1 MGIGKQV
8 QAHKLNSSGGEYPK
22 AGAFRGAKITTVA
35 DVTGKDKLQSLIV
48 TFLVDRYTPGKNVLG
63 VRYPKNTH
71 TKGDL
76 VKFHAKV
83 RPDIQDTVINNI
95 KNACLGFVK
104 QLQADAGGDPN
115 LITQDD
121 ITEEIV
127 DEQIFCNN
135 SRIVD
140 LVMDFNVTEEY
151 TRGTKADGSRG
162 VVTKFTWLVRMPDG
176 TEQEIEG
183 TEAEEDED
191 ENEEAK
197 AEEETEDTTE
207 EEEEEVPEPAPAPKA
222 VAKIPTPAAPKG
234 KGKKS

>member
-48 TFLVDRYTPGKNVLG
+48 TFLVDKYSPGKNVLG

-71 TKGDL
+71 AKGDL
-76 VKFHAKV
+76 VKFHAKM
-83 RPDIQDTVINNI
+83 RPDIEATVINNI

-162 VVTKFTWLVRMPDG
+162 VVTKFTWLVRLADG
-176 TEQEIEG
+176 TEQAIEG
-183 TEAEEDED
+183 EGELEEDED
-191 ENEEAK
+191 ENEEGK
-197 AEEETEDTTE
+197 STEEDETE
-207 EEEEEVPEPAPAPKA
+207 EEEPEPEPEPVKVAPKIPAPAKA
-222 VAKIPTPAAPKG
+222 